1 MNGSMAGTSIQDLHM
16 RQNMCS
22 LNQMQQTQYG
32 TMQNHQREQGHNAAH
47 NVHQGQQSAYYD
59 MENNHGY
66 PQYLPRPTAET
77 GFNSN
82 MMKSAYP
89 DIEDLARDISDNLPD
104 DLPTRGLP
112 VAARTPTPGAVASP
126 ASNDDGAGAGA
137 EEGEGEEEKE
147 HFGKSTVNSI
157 MAPIP
162 EKAREPLIIF
172 LLFVLLSHPFVKN
185 NLGKYIKQIN
195 PDDSGKV
202 GLAGIVIYGLLL
214 AVMFYLVKRF
224 ALRT

>member
-1 MNGSMAGTSIQDLHM
+1 MNGSMAGTSIQELHM
-16 RQNMCS
+16 KHNMDQYQNPNSCPMQ
-22 LNQMQQTQYG
+22 QMQQSQYG

-77 GFNSN
+77 GYNSN

-104 DLPTRGLP
+104 DG
-112 VAARTPTPGAVASP
+112 ARPMDRPMPNSNPSP
-126 ASNDDGAGAGA
+126 LLQKQQ
-137 EEGEGEEEKE
+137 EEELEAEE
-147 HFGKSTVNSI
+147 HFGKSTLSNI
-157 MAPIP
+157 MSPIP
-162 EKAREPLIIF
+162 EKFREPLIIF

-195 PDDSGKV
+195 PDDSGRV
-202 GLAGIVIYGLLL
+202 GLTGIVIYGVLL
-214 AVMFYLVKRF
+214 ATLFYLVKKF
-224 ALRT
+224 ALKG